1 MARSSYLAALCSKLK
16 ASVSAIGLGLVMM
29 LLSLNAASAE
39 TLKTNYF
46 SVDLGSTWAIA
57 GTPHNME
64 HSVNV
69 NFINRNAGSSINV
82 VVGAGTHKPFTLL
95 TNLQQ
100 ALHAQGAHTKAIQQY
115 GSVLYFEFNIGPIQG
130 FACSNSNNKDTMSI
144 TVMGNPQ
151 VGVQFIHSFYD
162 TDPTLFPNFM
172 AAVAKK

>member
-1 MARSSYLAALCSKLK
+1 MARSSYLAALGFKFK
-16 ASVSAIGLGLVMM
+16 ASVTAIGLGLVMTF
-29 LLSLNAASAE
+29 LPLNAASSE
-39 TLKTNYF
+39 TLDTNYF
-46 SVDLGSTWAIA
+46 SVDLGSTWAIS
-57 GTPHNME
+57 GIPHNME

-100 ALHAQGAHTKAIQQY
+100 ALRAQGAHTKDIQQY
-115 GSVLYFEFNIGPIQG
+115 GSVLFFEFNIGPIQG

-151 VGVQFIHSFYD
+151 VGIQFIHSFYN

-172 AAVAKK
+172 AVTQKE

>member
-1 MARSSYLAALCSKLK
+1 MARSSYLVALCSKLK
-16 ASVSAIGLGLVMM
+16 ASVTAIGLGLVMM
-29 LLSLNAASAE
+29 LLALNSASAE
-39 TLKTNYF
+39 TLETKYF

-57 GTPHNME
+57 GTPHNMG

-82 VVGAGTHKPFTLL
+82 VVGAGTHKPYTLL

-100 ALHAQGAHTKAIQQY
+100 ALRAQGARTEGIKQY
-115 GSVLYFEFNIGPIQG
+115 GSFLYFEFNIGPIQG
-130 FACSNSNNKDTMSI
+130 FACSNSNDKDTMSI

-151 VGVQFIHSFYD
+151 VGIQFIHSFYN

-172 AAVAKK
+172 AVVKK